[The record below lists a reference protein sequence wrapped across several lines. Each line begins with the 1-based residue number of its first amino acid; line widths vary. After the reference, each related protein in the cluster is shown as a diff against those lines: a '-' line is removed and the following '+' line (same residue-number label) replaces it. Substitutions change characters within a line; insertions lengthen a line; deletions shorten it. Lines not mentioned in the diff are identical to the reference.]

1 MNPIFISS
9 NNNNCNIIEVY
20 IMFLCDL
27 MSTLEYFWLESKIY
41 FEKVLVTTNNT
52 LMWAISFIVKNF
64 MAPFYGRGSTDSRL
78 EPLRGGFRGGKSG
91 HAASLF
97 FAIALKNYK
106 LCSLKLIMNN
116 VPLTYVY
123 LSATKTCLTPNHLLF
138 GRQLLYCSNT
148 ALTVLVLIL
157 STLKGWNAK
166 STLEP
171 PCGFEQGT
179 HELGIQC
186 LNPVP

>member
-1 MNPIFISS
+1 MSTHGSWCIFSHHYSKSYFLLSQISSTFFTTLHLVMNQKWILYLFPPTITTATSLKFISCFCVISCRPS
-9 NNNNCNIIEVY
+9 N
-20 IMFLCDL
+20 
-27 MSTLEYFWLESKIY
+27 T

-78 EPLRGGFRGGKSG
+78 EPLRGGFRGGTSG

-138 GRQLLYCSNT
+138 GR
-148 ALTVLVLIL
+148 VIIL
-157 STLKGWNAK
+157 
-166 STLEP
+166 
-171 PCGFEQGT
+171 F
-179 HELGIQC
+179 
-186 LNPVP
+186 